1 MKEATSAEYRGYTA
15 DIRYSGG
22 DGLLV
27 GHIAGIRAIIG
38 FHGESVDEI
47 RRAFEDAVDFYLET
61 EPEPEEPFSG
71 RILLQV
77 TPETHAELF
86 RKARTAGADSLDAW
100 LARELK
106 ESVLRHA

>member
-1 MKEATSAEYRGYTA
+1 MKETISAEYRGYAA
-15 DIRYSGG
+15 DIRYSDR

-38 FHGESVDEI
+38 FHGESVNEV

-61 EPEPEEPFSG
+61 EAEPEEPFSG

-77 TPETHAELF
+77 TPEAHAELF
-86 RKARTAGADSLDAW
+86 RKARAAGADSLDAW
-100 LARELK
+100 LVQELK
-106 ESVLRHA
+106 GSVLHHA